1 MQQILAQ
8 KHTRK
13 QRKAMTTP
21 FNYFNDQPQRF
32 AYGQVQA
39 MNLPIGSGAIESLIR
54 QVVNLRLKGNG
65 KFWLPEH
72 AEILLQ
78 GRCYWAAG
86 RWDTFCAEILTA
98 KLDAKQPEI
107 VEHNASDLAVA

>member
-1 MQQILAQ
+1 MQQILTQ
-8 KHTRK
+8 KYTRQ
-13 QRKAMTTP
+13 QRKGTTTA

-39 MNLPIGSGAIESLIR
+39 MDLSIGSGAIESLIR
-54 QVVNLRLKGNG
+54 QVVNLLFKGDG
-65 KFWLPEH
+65 KFGLPEH

-86 RWDTFCAEILTA
+86 QWDSFCTMILTA
-98 KLDAKQPEI
+98 KLDARRPEL
-107 VEHNASDLAVA
+107 VEHNASDLAAA